1 MSLNAESRLVLV
13 RVKTKW
19 AEKQLRRVAAEILAL
34 QHMIIVVRDT
44 KTGVA
49 PHPFTFMFDDRFQ
62 KVPTLSFDVI
72 SLAGDVIH
80 NLRSA
85 LDHLANQL
93 ALVGCPTLTDKE
105 LRQIEFP
112 IAETLKKYEDD
123 KARKVKGMRPEA
135 VKAIDDLKLYKG
147 GNDPLWRLHE
157 LDNIDKHRTL
167 FTVAHDF
174 LYTSD
179 WFDGAYLHKTENPH
193 FAGLEPD
200 VEKNIQLEIERA
212 ASDPQIVYKNAL
224 LPMLHQ
230 LVDFVDSLIVSFR
243 PLLE

>member
-1 MSLNAESRLVLV
+1 
-13 RVKTKW
+13 
-19 AEKQLRRVAAEILAL
+19 
-34 QHMIIVVRDT
+34 MIIVVRDT

-179 WFDGAYLHKTENPH
+179 CSMGLTCTKLKTLILLDSNLTWRKI
-193 FAGLEPD
+193 FNSKLR
-200 VEKNIQLEIERA
+200 ERPA
-212 ASDPQIVYKNAL
+212 IRKLSTRMRCSQCSISLSILWIV
-224 LPMLHQ
+224 
-230 LVDFVDSLIVSFR
+230 
-243 PLLE
+243 